1 MAKKK
6 LEGLKNLSEKE
17 MNQKIVDNRKAL
29 FEAKIKLAKGQL
41 ENTAMIWKLRKEIAR
56 VKTFLTQKASK

>member
-17 MNQKIVDNRKAL
+17 MNQKISDNRKAL
-29 FEAKIKLAKGQL
+29 FEAKIKLATGQL

>member
-1 MAKKK
+1 VAKKK

-17 MNQKIVDNRKAL
+17 MNQKIGDNRKAL
-29 FEAKIKLAKGQL
+29 FEAKIKLATGQL

-56 VKTFLTQKASK
+56 VKTFIAQKASK

>member
-1 MAKKK
+1 VAKKK

-17 MNQKIVDNRKAL
+17 MTQKIGDNRKAL
-29 FEAKIKLAKGQL
+29 FEAKIKLATGQL

-56 VKTFLTQKASK
+56 VKTFMAQKASK

>member
-1 MAKKK
+1 VAKKK

-17 MNQKIVDNRKAL
+17 MNQKISDNRKAL
-29 FEAKIKLAKGQL
+29 FEAKIKLATGQL

>member
-1 MAKKK
+1 MSKKK

-29 FEAKIKLAKGQL
+29 FEAKIKLATGQL
-41 ENTAMIWKLRKEIAR
+41 ENKAMIWKLRKEIAR
-56 VKTFLTQKASK
+56 VKTFLTQKTSK